1 LQLFSDCRR
10 QRKFEQRLLK
20 NGENVMVSNDSASND
35 LQEKLLD
42 YIQDAHSLE
51 HNVLNMLDS
60 MIANTKDPQ
69 TLNLL
74 KQHRSETVVHEQRL
88 AQRLDELGKAKS
100 MMGEATAAVSSW
112 FKSMGNA
119 MRTDKPG
126 KNARD
131 GYVTEHVEIAAYEL
145 LERLAMRAGDTR
157 TAEIARLNKKDEYEM
172 ARRLG
177 DNWDR
182 AIDLTLLEAGID
194 RDNSGTQTGSFGE
207 RTDAAE
213 RGSTWTGSSAE
224 ADMGLGV
231 HGNRSATNTGYD
243 QVQGNVP
250 STGDIGADVRSSTP
264 RTRNP

>member
-1 LQLFSDCRR
+1 LW
-10 QRKFEQRLLK
+10 KFK
-20 NGENVMVSNDSASND
+20 SGENVMASND

-69 TLNLL
+69 MLDLL

-88 AQRLDELGKAKS
+88 AQRLDELGKGKS
-100 MMGEATAAVSSW
+100 AIGEAGAAISSW
-112 FKSMGNA
+112 FKSMGDA
-119 MRTDKPG
+119 MRADKPG

-131 GYVTEHVEIAAYEL
+131 GFVTEHVEIAAYEL

-172 ARRLG
+172 ARRIG

-194 RDNSGTQTGSFGE
+194 RDAMGAQSGSYGE

-213 RGSTWTGSSAE
+213 RGATWTGSSAD
-224 ADMGLGV
+224 ADMGLGM
-231 HGNRSATNTGYD
+231 HGNRAATNTAYD

-250 STGDIGADVRSSTP
+250 VTGDSATDVRTGSP